1 MFAALRRHPIP
12 IEAFFDYS
20 LVLTYAFPEELLR
33 PMLPPGLS
41 VDAYNGLGFLAIALV
56 QTRALR
62 PKGLP
67 IFLGRDFFL
76 SGYRIFAR
84 RTRPSGQIMRG
95 LRILRSDTDSA
106 LMAAAGNALTH
117 YNYRRCRVES
127 NRTGGRLTLAVH
139 TVGGEADLALT
150 ADLAAEP
157 LAPPKGSPFADWA
170 AARRFAG
177 PLPFTFDYEAGT
189 HSLVIIEGV
198 REHWKPRPVAVTV
211 ETAGFFTLPPFA
223 EARPVLANAFYIESI
238 PYHWRRGVLE
248 KLPPETR

>member
-1 MFAALRRHPIP
+1 MFAALSRHPVP
-12 IEAFFDYS
+12 IEAFFDFS
-20 LVLTYAFPEELLR
+20 LVLTYAFPEEFLR

-41 VDAYNGLGFLAIALV
+41 VDSYNGLGFVAIALV

-62 PKGLP
+62 PKGFP
-67 IFLGRDFFL
+67 RFLGRDFFL

-84 RTRPSGQIMRG
+84 HARPTGQVMRG

-106 LMAAAGNALTH
+106 LMAAVGNALTH

-127 NRTGGRLTLAVH
+127 RREGDALSLSIRTP
-139 TVGGEADLALT
+139 GGEADLAVT
-150 ADLAAEP
+150 ADLGPEP
-157 LAPPKGSPFADWA
+157 AAPPSGSPFSDWA

-177 PLPFTFDYEAGT
+177 PLPYTFDYEART

-198 REHWKPRPVAVTV
+198 REHWKPRPVSVKV
-211 ETAGFFTLPPFA
+211 DKAGFFDRPPFSA
-223 EARPVLANAFYIESI
+223 ARPVLANAFYIESI

-248 KLPPETR
+248 ALPPEAR